1 MDIKELEGIIEKA
14 SKAVNEQASDAVKKA
29 NEAFSA
35 TDELLKK
42 YEASEAEQKELQKQ
56 LDGLSAKLK
65 EYGQKASNDA
75 KPVSWQKALAD
86 EWAVKKEEIEA
97 IVKSGGHQKGPLIF
111 DLKEAVTIGVGN
123 TIEAVGSVSQYS
135 ITENTGIISTIRK
148 RVMTYLQNVST
159 GSMSKPYA
167 MWIEELDEQGLPIFI
182 GEGDPKTP
190 VSVRYEERNAI
201 AKKIAVSSKIT
212 TEFMDDLPQL
222 MAFVQNNLMRRV
234 DIATETQLFT
244 GDNIG
249 DNLRGL
255 VSYATAF
262 TGGSL
267 AGAVEATTINNWDVI
282 LGFITQVK
290 EANGITSGVFMT
302 SGAYATLLA
311 DKDLEGRYIL
321 PPGVMFNAQG
331 RLQAWGVPIIETN
344 ASLGGNDFVGGELEV
359 INVRFRQGMRIQIGL
374 DGNDFTNNKKTILLE
389 QRLVQFVSAND
400 TPVLVKG
407 TLEGGKTA
415 LSTT

>member
-1 MDIKELEGIIEKA
+1 MDIKELEEIIEKA

-56 LDGLSAKLK
+56 LDGLSTKLK

-111 DLKEAVTIGVGN
+111 DLKDAVTIGVGN

-212 TEFMDDLPQL
+212 TEFMDDLSQL

-249 DNLRGL
+249 DNLKGL
-255 VSYATAF
+255 VSYASAF

-267 AGAVEATTINNWDVI
+267 AGAVDPTTINNWDVI

-290 EANGITSGVFMT
+290 EANGITSGMFMT

-311 DKDLEGRYIL
+311 AKDLEGRYIF

-407 TLEGGKTA
+407 TLEAGKTV
-415 LSTT
+415 LETT